1 MRILLAEDEADLAEV
16 LGVFFEKN
24 HFTVDV
30 VHDGRT
36 ACEYAEAG
44 VYDAIILDVMM
55 PYIDGFTVLRRMRE
69 AGNQTPIMMLT
80 ARGETRDRI
89 EGFDSG
95 ADDYLPKPFDP
106 DELLARVRA
115 MLRRSENYRPSVLS
129 FGDLTLGPVTGEL
142 SCGNDRVR
150 LSGREFQFMELFLRS
165 PGMLYSSSCKFLVT
179 AQENGQYQAI
189 FLDCYQQ
196 LRAVRTLAVWSGVS
210 YAVCIA
216 LVYVLVVLLSRRA
229 IDPVVQASERQK
241 QFITDAGHELKT
253 PITVIG
259 TSLKVLE
266 MEVGQQKWI
275 NKARAQTE
283 KLRELVQAL
292 ITLCKY
298 DEQTTLLHPQ
308 PFAIGEA
315 VQDTAESFEAPA
327 QAKGCVIQVSAPPE
341 CSFCGDEAAVR
352 QLMSILLDNAVKY
365 AAPDTE
371 IRIALEPL
379 RRGVRLTVENECTQ
393 PPDGPLDRLF
403 DRFYRPDASRT
414 AATGGFGIGLSIAK
428 SIAEAH
434 HGSIRAGVQ
443 GKQITF
449 TAELK

>member
-1 MRILLAEDEADLAEV
+1 MIQRLRKRFIRIAMLSVALVLLA
-16 LGVFFEKN
+16 
-24 HFTVDV
+24 
-30 VHDGRT
+30 
-36 ACEYAEAG
+36 
-44 VYDAIILDVMM
+44 
-55 PYIDGFTVLRRMRE
+55 
-69 AGNQTPIMMLT
+69 
-80 ARGETRDRI
+80 
-89 EGFDSG
+89 
-95 ADDYLPKPFDP
+95 
-106 DELLARVRA
+106 
-115 MLRRSENYRPSVLS
+115 
-129 FGDLTLGPVTGEL
+129 LTLIVNIANFVSTNRDINDMLGLICEGPDPGAPAGKPQSGPDAVRSMQQPQEPPKGPFNQETQYSMRYFTLTLDTDGTVTDGDFTHIASVTQQSADAYTAAALRHGE
-142 SCGNDRVR
+142 GY
-150 LSGREFQFMELFLRS
+150 GF
-165 PGMLYSSSCKFLVT
+165 YSSSFKFLVT
-179 AQENGQYQAI
+179 ARENGQYQAI

-266 MEVGQQKWI
+266 LEVGQQKWI
-275 NKARAQTE
+275 DKARAQTE
-283 KLRELVQAL
+283 KLRELAQAL

-308 PFAIGEA
+308 PFAVGEA
-315 VQDTAESFEAPA
+315 VQDTAESFEELA
-327 QAKGCVIQVSAPPE
+327 QAKGCTIQVSAPPE

-352 QLMSILLDNAVKY
+352 QLVSILLDNAVKY

-371 IRIALEPL
+371 IRVALEPL
-379 RRGVRLTVENECTQ
+379 RRGVRLTVENECVQ

-434 HGSIRAGVQ
+434 HGTTRASVQ
-443 GKQITF
+443 ENRITF
-449 TAELK
+449 AAELK

>member
-1 MRILLAEDEADLAEV
+1 
-16 LGVFFEKN
+16 
-24 HFTVDV
+24 
-30 VHDGRT
+30 
-36 ACEYAEAG
+36 
-44 VYDAIILDVMM
+44 
-55 PYIDGFTVLRRMRE
+55 MRE

-129 FGDLTLGPVTGEL
+129 FGDLTLDPVTGEL

-150 LSGREFQFMELFLRS
+150 LSGREFQLMELFLRS
-165 PGMLYSSSCKFLVT
+165 PGMLYSASCKFLVT

-196 LRAVRTLAVWSGVS
+196 
-210 YAVCIA
+210 
-216 LVYVLVVLLSRRA
+216 
-229 IDPVVQASERQK
+229 
-241 QFITDAGHELKT
+241 
-253 PITVIG
+253 
-259 TSLKVLE
+259 
-266 MEVGQQKWI
+266 
-275 NKARAQTE
+275 
-283 KLRELVQAL
+283 LRELVQAL

-327 QAKGCVIQVSAPPE
+327 QAKGCVIQVFAPPE

-352 QLMSILLDNAVKY
+352 QLVSILLDNAVKY

-403 DRFYRPDASRT
+403 DRFYRPDAART

-428 SIAEAH
+428 SIPDLDGLRRTEP
-434 HGSIRAGVQ
+434 
-443 GKQITF
+443 
-449 TAELK
+449 